1 MGQTPGIA
9 APVLPALPETPP
21 ALRAC
26 LFTLAGSRFAV
37 DVRNAREVAIFD
49 EITAI
54 PRAPRHV
61 VGVAN
66 LRGTVLPIADIRV
79 LLGLPEPRPARS
91 ARTLVL
97 RDGALVAAVVVDT
110 VLGLE
115 PFDEIV
121 PADSPVAARARG
133 PRQFVAGWI
142 AWAGETLPLLDVP
155 RMLAALRPTTHAGE
169 PAQGEPA

>member
-9 APVLPALPETPP
+9 CPVPPALPETPP
-21 ALRAC
+21 VLRAC
-26 LFTLAGSRFAV
+26 LFDLAGSRFAV
-37 DVRNAREVAIFD
+37 DVRNAREVAAFD

-54 PRAPRHV
+54 PCAPRHL

-79 LLGLPEPRPARS
+79 LLGLPAPRPARS

-97 RDGALVAAVVVDT
+97 RDGALVVAAVVDT

-115 PFDEIV
+115 TFDEIV
-121 PADSPVAARARG
+121 PPGSPLAARARG

-155 RMLAALRPTTHAGE
+155 RLLAALRPTTRAGE
-169 PAQGEPA
+169 PAQGGPV

>member
-1 MGQTPGIA
+1 MAQPPGVA
-9 APVLPALPETPP
+9 SPVLPTLPETPP

-26 LFTLAGSRFAV
+26 LFALAGLRFAV
-37 DVRNAREVAIFD
+37 DVRNTREVAVFD
-49 EITAI
+49 EITAM
-54 PRAPRHV
+54 PRAPRHLL
-61 VGVAN
+61 GVAN
-66 LRGTVLPIADIRV
+66 LRGTVLPITDIRA

-121 PADSPVAARARG
+121 PVDSPSAAGHAHEH
-133 PRQFVAGWI
+133 
-142 AWAGETLPLLDVP
+142 GE
-155 RMLAALRPTTHAGE
+155 GGCGCGGSCSC
-169 PAQGEPA
+169 QN